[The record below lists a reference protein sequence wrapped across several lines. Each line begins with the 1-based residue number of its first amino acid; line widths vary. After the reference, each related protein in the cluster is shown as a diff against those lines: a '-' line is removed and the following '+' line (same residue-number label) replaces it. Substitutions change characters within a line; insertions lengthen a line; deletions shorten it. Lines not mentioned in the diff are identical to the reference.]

1 MIQLH
6 ECTSSTTGCFIGQ
19 DELREDAVGT
29 DVLFLS
35 DTWGLR
41 LNAQYFDLNTPPKSG
56 QYHDKMQTTLPL
68 LSCFAEKTVYP
79 CSFFAVLERLLTIA
93 VVNDNSSSHS
103 QLTEVAQRAVAPTV
117 AVLSRTIS
125 LKTPALHREAHGRR
139 NSRARNVE

>member
-68 LSCFAEKTVYP
+68 LSCFHPCFAIAFVVAEKTVYP
-79 CSFFAVLERLLTIA
+79 CSFFAVLERFLTIA
-93 VVNDNSSSHS
+93 VVNDNSSSHTLVS
-103 QLTEVAQRAVAPTV
+103 LQR
-117 AVLSRTIS
+117 
-125 LKTPALHREAHGRR
+125 
-139 NSRARNVE
+139 